1 MKIEAFS
8 NAQKQA
14 QMFKLLQFGTVM
26 VFIDS
31 RQNGITV
38 PEHLKNDHQLRL
50 NFDYAYEIDDFRIL
64 PDRLEASLSFNK
76 KNFFCVVP
84 LSAVYLMICHGIQN
98 GAVFADSVPAEMLKF
113 FPQNSESPKEY
124 PQASVVNAPANPLP
138 MLEAE
143 ASASEKNPTPTT
155 RKGHLRLVK

>member
-8 NAQKQA
+8 DAQKQE

-31 RQNGITV
+31 RQTGVTV

-76 KNFFCVVP
+76 KNFFCVIP
-84 LSAVYLMICHGIQN
+84 LSAVYLMICHGIQY
-98 GAVFADSVPAEMLKF
+98 GTVFADSVPSEMLKF
-113 FPQNSESPKEY
+113 FPQNLDAPKTQQ
-124 PQASVVNAPANPLP
+124 PQASVVGDKPPLGDLP
-138 MLEAE
+138 
-143 ASASEKNPTPTT
+143 SQTT

>member
-1 MKIEAFS
+1 MKIEAFAD
-8 NAQKQA
+8 AQKQE

-26 VFIDS
+26 IFIDS
-31 RQNGITV
+31 RHSGVTV

-84 LSAVYLMICHGIQN
+84 LSAVYLMICHGIQY
-98 GAVFADSVPAEMLKF
+98 GAVFADSVPSEMLKF
-113 FPQNSESPKEY
+113 FPQNLDASEAQL
-124 PQASVVNAPANPLP
+124 QASVVGDKPSGASPLDPLP
-138 MLEAE
+138 
-143 ASASEKNPTPTT
+143 SGDSPQTT
-155 RKGHLRLVK
+155 RKGHLRLIK